1 MEKKFTIGVIGAG
14 FMGSAVIKRLV
25 TSNVLPANKIIVADK
40 FEQSLNRVKELGVNV
55 TTDNRYL
62 AENSDFVLFAIK
74 PQQSKDVFVEIA
86 DCNISKII
94 SIMAGVKIST
104 IKEYFSSAKVAR
116 FMPNTPCSLGSGA
129 VGADVSDFTDKNDT
143 DFIKAILAVLG
154 YYAFVKEEDI
164 SNVIGVAGSAPAYF
178 YLFIKAIVEAGV
190 KRGLSEEDAKKL
202 ATYTMMGS
210 AEMILS
216 SDKSLD
222 DLVTAVCS
230 KGGTTIE
237 AVNVFNGELN
247 DLVER
252 AIDACVKRS
261 KELEKGL

>member
-14 FMGSAVIKRLV
+14 FMGSAVINRLV

-40 FEQSLNRVKELGVNV
+40 FEQSLNNISKLGVNV
-55 TTDNRYL
+55 TTDNCYL
-62 AENSDFVLFAIK
+62 AKNSDFVLFAIK
-74 PQQSKDVFVEIA
+74 PQQSKDVFLEISN
-86 DCNISKII
+86 CGVKKII

-104 IKEYFSSAKVAR
+104 IKEYFSNAKVAR

-129 VGADVSDFTDKNDT
+129 VGADISDFTNET
-143 DFIKAILAVLG
+143 EVAFIKAILGVLG
-154 YYAFVKEEDI
+154 YSVLVNEEDI

-178 YLFIKAIVEAGV
+178 YLFIKAIVDAGV
-190 KRGLSEEDAKKL
+190 KRGLTEEDAKKL
-202 ATYTMMGS
+202 ATHTMIGS
-210 AEMILS
+210 GEMILS

-237 AVNVFNGELN
+237 AVKVFNNGLG
-247 DLVER
+247 DLVED
-252 AIDACVKRS
+252 AINACVNRS